1 METTKTTIDF
11 SSIDIDSIVSAC
23 RYNCA
28 DFSKLVF
35 LITEETGLD
44 YKKVENQCH
53 QKFADENGST
63 EKWYK
68 N

>member
-1 METTKTTIDF
+1 METRTTIDF
-11 SSIDIDSIVSAC
+11 SSIDIESIVSAC

-35 LITEETGLD
+35 LISEKTGVD
-44 YKKVENQCH
+44 YKEVENQCRE
-53 QKFADENGST
+53 KFADEYGST
-63 EKWYK
+63 ERWYR

>member
-1 METTKTTIDF
+1 METTKINIDF

-23 RYNCA
+23 RYNCS
-28 DFSKLVF
+28 DFSILVF
-35 LITEETGLD
+35 RIAEETGINH
-44 YKKVENQCH
+44 KEVENQCR